1 MTTYFGINP
10 SFVNGRLPLL
20 SNAIQRDRYFRV
32 FNDRGEPTAERSPLA
47 PDGWPMRDGRLHGV
61 KCFSEMA
68 GTMPKITAK
77 LGAEPTGGLV
87 KSRDGE
93 MFWICAHNWQPGDLV
108 AVDGGKFKSWH
119 LPSLAELGT
128 FKPVSLR
135 TLDWERTNEKRDW
148 SRPRTLPVHPIQGD
162 GMAVELQAEAANLI
176 KAHLW
181 WCAPPRFELSEVEY
195 EARLEEMLRAL
206 QITCRLAPI
215 LQYGNEL
222 WNSGFAVHNW
232 LKRVA
237 ADDQVGPPWH
247 YVAAREI
254 ALLKKVADKVFGTPG
269 PFGPRYYLFVD
280 GQFTVPSHLKNLL
293 EACADLGVV
302 PDMAGP
308 ALYATPTKASKA
320 QWEANNQ
327 VPSQDELRRS
337 VEARVREMWAI
348 LDQSADI
355 VSAAQVPYLGV
366 YEAGQ
371 SLIAGHYP
379 WRRAA
384 IEAQRA
390 EWMRGVYLELRSMA
404 QATGVTMLNWYSA
417 CTDQE
422 PGDSRVD
429 VFGLLEGLG
438 KPWLPKAEGAIGKT
452 V

>member
-1 MTTYFGINP
+1 MTYFGINP

-20 SNAIQRDRYFRV
+20 SNGISRDRYFRV
-32 FNDRGEPTAERSPLA
+32 FDAQGNPTAERSPLA

-68 GTMPKITAK
+68 GTLPDCTPL
-77 LGAEPTGGLV
+77 LGDKTGLIIRS
-87 KSRDGE
+87 KNGE
-93 MFWICAHNWQPGDLV
+93 SYWICARNWAPGDTV
-108 AVDGGKFKSWH
+108 KVGPKFKSWH
-119 LPSLAELGT
+119 LPSLAELGAL
-128 FKPVSLR
+128 KPVVLR

-148 SRPRTLPVHPIQGD
+148 SLPRVGPAWPIQGD
-162 GMAVELQAEAANLI
+162 GMAVELQAEAANLL

-181 WCAPPRFELSEVEY
+181 WCAPPRFELTEFAY
-195 EARLEEMLRAL
+195 EQRLEEMLRAL
-206 QITCRLAPI
+206 QVTCRQAPI

-237 ADDQVGPPWH
+237 ADDPVGPPWH

-254 ALLKKVADKVFGTPG
+254 ALLKKVADRVFGTPS

-280 GQFTVPSHLKNLL
+280 GQFTVPSHLERLL

-308 ALYATPTKASKA
+308 ALYATPLKASKEE
-320 QWEANNQ
+320 WETNGTIPTQ
-327 VPSQDELRRS
+327 EELQSS
-337 VEARVREMWAI
+337 VRARLSEMWGQLART
-348 LDQSADI
+348 AEI
-355 VSAAQVPYLGV
+355 VRKAGVPYLGV

-371 SLIAGHYP
+371 SLIAGRHP
-379 WRRAA
+379 WRSAA
-384 IEAQRA
+384 IAAQRE
-390 EWMRGVYLELRSMA
+390 EWMRDVYLELRSMA
-404 QATGVTMLNWYSA
+404 QANGVDVLNWYSA
-417 CTDQE
+417 MTDQQ

-438 KPWLPKAEGAIGKT
+438 KPWLPKAEGAMGKT
-452 V
+452 A